1 MFSWKISKQIVMFS
15 GYIFIPLPQLL
26 ITWSS
31 LQFSDYLALR
41 TGGETMLTLFS
52 TRVFY
57 IVDLSLDN

>member
-1 MFSWKISKQIVMFS
+1 MQMVMFS
-15 GYIFIPLPQLL
+15 GCIFIPFWQLL

-41 TGGETMLTLFS
+41 TGDETMLTLFS

-57 IVDLSLDN
+57 IVNLSAR